1 MNFASDNW
9 AGVAPEI
16 VDAIAAEAARV
27 APSYGSD
34 DLTKSLE
41 ARFAEVFEHDV
52 AVFLVATGTA
62 ANALALSAVAKP
74 AGLVF
79 CHAEAHINS
88 DEAGA
93 PEFLGDV
100 KLIGLEGPAGK
111 VVPEALAAGLQRYAA
126 NSNRHGQPVALSLSQ
141 LTELGAA
148 YSAPGIA
155 ALSDLAHRAGIVVH
169 MDGAR
174 FANAIDATGLTP
186 AEMTWKAGV
195 DLLSFGATKN
205 GCLAAE
211 AVVFFDR
218 ARAAEFAYL
227 RKRAGHVVSKT
238 RFIAAQ
244 FDAYF
249 RDDLWLR
256 LAAQSNGMASR
267 LGDGIVDAGGRIAWP
282 TDGNEVFAIIPRAG
296 ADRLKA
302 AGANF
307 YEWEPTRLPREM
319 EPTGDEVFIRLVA
332 SFTTTEQEVDR
343 FVGILGEDRR

>member
-16 VDAIAAEAARV
+16 AGAIAAEAARV
-27 APSYGSD
+27 APSYGAD
-34 DLTKSLE
+34 DVTRSLE
-41 ARFAEVFEHDV
+41 TRFAEVFEHEV
-52 AVFLVATGTA
+52 AVFPVMTGTA
-62 ANALALSAVAKP
+62 ANALSLSAIAKP

-100 KLIGLEGPAGK
+100 KLIGLEGAAGK
-111 VVPEALAAGLQRYAA
+111 VSPEAFASALERYAA

-148 YSAPGIA
+148 YSAPAIA
-155 ALSDLAHRAGIVVH
+155 ALSDLAHRSGLAVH

-174 FANAIDATGLTP
+174 FANAVDATGLTP
-186 AEMTWKAGV
+186 AELTWKVGV
-195 DLLSFGATKN
+195 DVLSFGGTKN

-211 AVVFFDR
+211 AVVFFDPSQ
-218 ARAAEFAYL
+218 AVEFPFL

-244 FDAYF
+244 FDAYLK
-249 RDDLWLR
+249 DDLWLR
-256 LAAQSNGMASR
+256 LAAASNGMAAR
-267 LGDGIVDAGGRIAWP
+267 LADGIAAAGGRIAWP
-282 TDGNEVFAIIPRAG
+282 TDGNEVFAIIPRDAAG
-296 ADRLKA
+296 RLKA

-307 YEWEPTRLPREM
+307 YEWEPMRLPPTM
-319 EPTGDEVFIRLVA
+319 EPTAGETFLRLVT
-332 SFTTTEQEVDR
+332 SFATREEEVDR
-343 FVGILGEDRR
+343 FVEVLQG